1 MVVIQHNNGRL
12 YFYCPAG
19 GIWGFLLGDAIP
31 RFLMNHFNIHITESI
46 SQKSLFAGS
55 IIGVAIGLFLSY
67 LVRDRMIE
75 YRRTHNTKQYAYK
88 IIMEILIMLIV
99 IAIGV
104 ICLID
109 GYTKYHDFLYPKE

>member
-1 MVVIQHNNGRL
+1 
-12 YFYCPAG
+12 
-19 GIWGFLLGDAIP
+19 
-31 RFLMNHFNIHITESI
+31 MNHFNIHITESI

>member
-1 MVVIQHNNGRL
+1 MAVIQHNNGRL

-75 YRRTHNTKQYAYK
+75 YGKVARHHQKLGCSPGIRF
-88 IIMEILIMLIV
+88 ILDY
-99 IAIGV
+99 G
-104 ICLID
+104 
-109 GYTKYHDFLYPKE
+109 

>member
-1 MVVIQHNNGRL
+1 MAVIQHNNGRL

-67 LVRDRMIE
+67 LVRDRM
-75 YRRTHNTKQYAYK
+75 
-88 IIMEILIMLIV
+88 MSIV
-99 IAIGV
+99 VHTIQNNMHIK
-104 ICLID
+104 LSW
-109 GYTKYHDFLYPKE
+109 KY